1 MPFSFLDDKMSDP
14 SDGIMPPA
22 LPAIDG
28 EQHHHQQHVVH
39 HEPAPLPLPENP
51 QPVVKRN
58 KKVPLTPREAVEAF
72 AQRGIY
78 VDSKTGSLRCSCN
91 HKPSHKWDL
100 YGYTR
105 HFTFKCHKK
114 YEETM
119 MNEEEVKR
127 LVEAKEM
134 YFKMFPVVTES
145 NILRK
150 RKRAF
155 LTGEKNLTTEEVRN
169 QEKHWMTMW
178 KDAKD
183 ELRKLRDEL
192 RLETDEE
199 VRNELMKD
207 IEGLKNKKDD
217 WAKLLGLNE

>member
-22 LPAIDG
+22 LPAIEG
-28 EQHHHQQHVVH
+28 EPHHQHVVH

-78 VDSKTGSLRCSCN
+78 VDAKTGSLRCSCN

-127 LVEAKEM
+127 LVEAKDM
-134 YFKMFPVVTES
+134 YFKE

-155 LTGEKNLTTEEVRN
+155 LTSPLTTEEVRN
-169 QEKHWMTMW
+169 QEKHWMAMW

-183 ELRKLRDEL
+183 ELKKLREEM
-192 RLETDEE
+192 RAETDEE
-199 VRNELMKD
+199 VRAELMKD

>member
-1 MPFSFLDDKMSDP
+1 
-14 SDGIMPPA
+14 
-22 LPAIDG
+22 
-28 EQHHHQQHVVH
+28 
-39 HEPAPLPLPENP
+39 
-51 QPVVKRN
+51 
-58 KKVPLTPREAVEAF
+58 
-72 AQRGIY
+72 
-78 VDSKTGSLRCSCN
+78 
-91 HKPSHKWDL
+91 
-100 YGYTR
+100 
-105 HFTFKCHKK
+105 
-114 YEETM
+114 M

-127 LVEAKEM
+127 LVDAKET
-134 YFKMFPVVTES
+134 YFKMFPVVSES

-155 LTGEKNLTTEEVRN
+155 MTGEKNLTTEEVRN

-192 RLETDEE
+192 RLEADED
-199 VRNELMKD
+199 VRNELMRD

>member
-1 MPFSFLDDKMSDP
+1 MPISFLNEMSDP
-14 SDGIMPPA
+14 TDGLLPPA
-22 LPAIDG
+22 LPPV
-28 EQHHHQQHVVH
+28 QQVH
-39 HEPAPLPLPENP
+39 AEPAPLPAPENP
-51 QPVVKRN
+51 PKRN

-78 VDSKTGSLRCSCN
+78 VDPKTGSLRCSCN

-114 YEETM
+114 YEETG
-119 MNEEEVKR
+119 MNDDEVKR
-127 LVEAKEM
+127 LVDAKEM
-134 YFKMFPVVTES
+134 YFKMFPQVSET

-169 QEKHWMTMW
+169 QEKHWMAMW

-183 ELRKLRDEL
+183 ELKKLREEMRNEPD
-192 RLETDEE
+192 DE
-199 VRNELMKD
+199 VRAELAQD

>member
-1 MPFSFLDDKMSDP
+1 MSDP
-14 SDGIMPPA
+14 TDGIVLPPA
-22 LPAIDG
+22 LPPVEGDP
-28 EQHHHQQHVVH
+28 HHHVVQQVQQH

-51 QPVVKRN
+51 QPVKRN

-78 VDSKTGSLRCSCN
+78 VDPKTGSLRCSCN

-127 LVEAKEM
+127 LVEAKDI
-134 YFKMFPVVTES
+134 YFKMFPVVSEH

-155 LTGEKNLTTEEVRN
+155 MTGEKNLTTEEVRN
-169 QEKHWMTMW
+169 QEKHWMQMW

-199 VRNELMKD
+199 VRVELMKD
-207 IEGLKNKKDD
+207 IDGLKNKKDD

>member
-1 MPFSFLDDKMSDP
+1 MPFSFLNKMSDP
-14 SDGIMPPA
+14 TDGLMPPA
-22 LPAIDG
+22 LPPVEGD
-28 EQHHHQQHVVH
+28 HHHH
-39 HEPAPLPLPENP
+39 HTEPAPLPPPENP
-51 QPVVKRN
+51 QPKRN

-78 VDSKTGSLRCSCN
+78 VDSKSGSLRCSCN

-127 LVEAKEM
+127 LVDAKET
-134 YFKMFPVVTES
+134 YFKMFPVVSES

-155 LTGEKNLTTEEVRN
+155 MTGEKNLTTEEVRN

-192 RLETDEE
+192 RLETDED
-199 VRNELMKD
+199 VRNELLKD